1 MRPKKQI
8 VSYSCY
14 LISVL
19 TALMVCCPDAL
30 AAETTKDWRPLF
42 DLIMRWLNFAIIAF
56 VLVKFGRKPI
66 KDFLANRSEEIAYQ
80 IKKYEQ
86 QKEAAAEKVKE
97 ATKTLSD
104 STDRFEQV
112 KQRIIKD
119 GETRKQQIIEKAQQ
133 ESRMLL
139 EELAR
144 GFPIYVS
151 RRTSPDNNHAV
162 LIVGAVAHATACPT
176 ANSASTGSTPGERS
190 SSGVEIRLE
199 D

>member
-1 MRPKKQI
+1 MRPKKQT

-133 ESRMLL
+133 ESRMML
-139 EELAR
+139 EGTQRKIQNQIAEAKNLIRSELIESAIALAEKR
-144 GFPIYVS
+144 LPQEI
-151 RRTSPDNNHAV
+151 TAEDEQK
-162 LIVGAVAHATACPT
+162 LIEHYMEITA
-176 ANSASTGSTPGERS
+176 GK
-190 SSGVEIRLE
+190 
-199 D
+199 

>member
-42 DLIMRWLNFAIIAF
+42 DLIMRWFNFAIIAF

-66 KDFLANRSEEIAYQ
+66 KDFLANRSEEIAYH

-97 ATKTLSD
+97 ATKILND

-139 EELAR
+139 EGTQRKIQNQIVEARNLIRSELIDSAIALAEKR
-144 GFPIYVS
+144 LPDEI
-151 RRTSPDNNHAV
+151 TSADEQK
-162 LIVGAVAHATACPT
+162 LIEHYMEMTA
-176 ANSASTGSTPGERS
+176 GK
-190 SSGVEIRLE
+190 
-199 D
+199 